1 MYVNFLIS
9 MKPYKRVYLQFMKDK
24 FSRYVYVIGFL
35 AIIIAFITIFAI
47 LTEINNFFTEKIKI

>member
-1 MYVNFLIS
+1 